1 MVEKEDGKILFT
13 LLTLN
18 CFPQCITNGFSW
30 EWRELMF
37 CNWLLS
43 ETAGYLNFFE
53 GGGRKSGV
61 IFKEMLQ
68 LGRVKGLV
76 SAGFGN
82 RYI

>member
-1 MVEKEDGKILFT
+1 
-13 LLTLN
+13 
-18 CFPQCITNGFSW
+18 
-30 EWRELMF
+30 MF

-43 ETAGYLNFFE
+43 ETANYLNFFE